1 MEKKVIEVKNY
12 KTVYVAADGTEF
24 DDEMECTSYD
34 KSALGVI
41 RGRISKLAVFHG
53 DEEDLFGCG
62 SCDNELMIVVPKTV
76 DDIYLIRQ
84 LIVLRRGSSGYAD
97 GLGEDQ
103 VGKPVILFF
112 GYEDDGCWYKT
123 LEGIV
128 SDATNGTFTLAPA
141 DKK

>member
-24 DDEMECTSYD
+24 DDEMECKSYD

-41 RGRISKLAVFHG
+41 RGRISKLAVLNG
-53 DEEDLFGCG
+53 NEEDLFGCG
-62 SCDNELMIVVPKTV
+62 CCDNALMTVVPKTV

-84 LIVLRRGSSGYAD
+84 LIILRRGSSDYAN

-112 GYEDDGCWYKT
+112 GYEDDGCWFKT